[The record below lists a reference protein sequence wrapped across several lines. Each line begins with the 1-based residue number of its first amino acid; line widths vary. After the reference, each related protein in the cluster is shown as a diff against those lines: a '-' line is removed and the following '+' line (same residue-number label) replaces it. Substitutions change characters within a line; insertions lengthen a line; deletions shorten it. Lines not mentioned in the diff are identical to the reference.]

1 MYRDDICGKVSLLC
15 SHGNINYVARKLMSS
30 SLLKRTQVYFI
41 VWNGE
46 DASTKDMRDVCREMG
61 ATNEILDT
69 RTGGEFAIVKNVT
82 FQISSVNMITTFVCY
97 VLRWQLSVVS
107 PQWIIITISQ
117 IHGIS
122 CQNLI

>member
-46 DASTKDMRDVCREMG
+46 DPSTKDMRDDCREME
-61 ATNEILDT
+61 ATN
-69 RTGGEFAIVKNVT
+69 K
-82 FQISSVNMITTFVCY
+82 
-97 VLRWQLSVVS
+97 
-107 PQWIIITISQ
+107 
-117 IHGIS
+117 
-122 CQNLI
+122 